1 MPVSFT
7 VANHPSN
14 RLTPQGPFT
23 AEDLLARACPNQYA
37 TASVVLGSSFSQA
50 ESLPLKAETS
60 ETGQKGPP
68 TFTNIF
74 PTPNGFVTTIIS
86 AYNTHHNLVIRPDD
100 VWIDILTQFN
110 FFVNANAELLRA
122 NFVAHDGKKELR
134 IFTRKK
140 REEMDFADLSRQM
153 VDKLE
158 ENVVDPTLRAWV
170 LPSFSTTTLKDKTV
184 GAIVMMSTLK
194 AYFEYVFE
202 SSICGIPR
210 VTLAGK
216 KSDWEDILQRLE
228 KLKEYGIET
237 IAWYHLL
244 VPVIKRFVRGF
255 DNPNAAD
262 NIDFWSK
269 VADFIAHG
277 SGQNYYA
284 GWITAFCVFDPEG
297 KWIGPPLKKSMP
309 LFSSP
314 SSLANSLLPQSPN
327 VDPPESLS
335 ASAFWDTYGMPRH
348 SGDSL
353 VLDGTRFHMVETLNI
368 PFGYVHVPVKLVDQE
383 AADPEW
389 SCVMVA
395 GVVGMVGSSS
405 GDAGK
410 MDTVQ
415 PATGWWIFRKRDE
428 E

>member
-1 MPVSFT
+1 MPVLFT
-7 VANHPSN
+7 VAKHPSN
-14 RLTPQGPFT
+14 QVTPQGPFT
-23 AEDLLARACPNQYA
+23 AEDLLARACPDQYA

-50 ESLPLKAETS
+50 PTS
-60 ETGQKGPP
+60 
-68 TFTNIF
+68 TNIF

-100 VWIDILTQFN
+100 VWINILTQFN
-110 FFVNANAELLRA
+110 FYVNANAELLRA

-134 IFTRKK
+134 IFTRDK
-140 REEMDFADLSRQM
+140 REAMDFADLSRQM
-153 VDKLE
+153 VGKLE
-158 ENVVDPTLRAWV
+158 ENIIDPTLRAWV
-170 LPSFSTTTLKDKTV
+170 LPSFSTTMLKDKTV
-184 GAIVMMSTLK
+184 GAIVMMSALK
-194 AYFEYVFE
+194 AYFQYVFE

-244 VPVIKRFVRGF
+244 VPVIKRFVRAF
-255 DNPNAAD
+255 DNPNSAD

-269 VADFIAHG
+269 VADFVSNG
-277 SGQNYYA
+277 SGHNYYA
-284 GWITAFCVFDPEG
+284 GWISAFCVFDPEG
-297 KWIGPPLKKSMP
+297 KWI
-309 LFSSP
+309 
-314 SSLANSLLPQSPN
+314 ANSLLPESTN

-335 ASAFWDTYGMPRH
+335 ASAFWDAYAVPLH
-348 SGDSL
+348 PGDSL
-353 VLDGTRFHMVETLNI
+353 VLDGTCFHVVETLNI

-389 SCVMVA
+389 PCVMVA
-395 GVVGMVGSSS
+395 GVVGMVVSSS
-405 GDAGK
+405 DDGK

-428 E
+428 K